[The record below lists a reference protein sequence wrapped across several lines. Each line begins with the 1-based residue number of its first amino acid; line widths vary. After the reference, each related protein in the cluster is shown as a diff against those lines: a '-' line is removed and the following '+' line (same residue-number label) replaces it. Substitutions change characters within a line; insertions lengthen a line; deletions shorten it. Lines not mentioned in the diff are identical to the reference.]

1 MPFVNGAA
9 ISMSTA
15 WIYLIVAG
23 CLEVVWALGIKY
35 TAGFS
40 KPVPSAIT
48 IGAMIASVWLL
59 ALAIKTIPV
68 GTGYAV
74 WVGIGAVGAAI
85 GGVILFGES
94 RAMPRIICIV
104 LIVAGVIGLKLVSDA
119 DVA

>member
-1 MPFVNGAA
+1 MTTP
-9 ISMSTA
+9 
-15 WIYLIVAG
+15 WIYLFVAG

-35 TAGFS
+35 TDGFS
-40 KPVPSAIT
+40 KPVPSMIT

-59 ALAIKTIPV
+59 AIALKSIPV

-94 RAMPRIICIV
+94 KSLPRIACIL
-104 LIVAGVIGLKLVSDA
+104 LIIAGVVGLKLFSEPDIA
-119 DVA
+119 

>member
-1 MPFVNGAA
+1 MTTP
-9 ISMSTA
+9 
-15 WIYLIVAG
+15 WIYLFVAG

-35 TAGFS
+35 TDGFT
-40 KPVPSAIT
+40 KPVPSMIT

-59 ALAIKTIPV
+59 AIALKSIPV

-94 RAMPRIICIV
+94 KSLPRIACIL
-104 LIVAGVIGLKLVSDA
+104 LIIAGVVGLKLFSEPDIA
-119 DVA
+119 

>member
-1 MPFVNGAA
+1 
-9 ISMSTA
+9 MSA
-15 WIYLIVAG
+15 SWLCLIIAG

-35 TAGFS
+35 TEGFS
-40 KPVPSAIT
+40 KPVPSVLT
-48 IGAMIASVWLL
+48 VGAMIASVWLL
-59 ALAIKTIPV
+59 AIALKSIPV

-94 RAMPRIICIV
+94 KSLPRIACIL
-104 LIVAGVIGLKLVSDA
+104 LIVAGVVGLKLFSEP